1 MTIITNPMNI
11 LVSWVG
17 QTDLNASQGQPV
29 GLGPVA
35 QVVTNREYDLVVL
48 LSNYSKKETASFIKW
63 LEPQSNTTIELQL
76 ADLTGPTNFGEI
88 YEVVTNRIRNILKV
102 YGPETRLTY
111 NLSPGTPAMAAV
123 WIIVAKTRYAAELI
137 ESSKKYGV
145 RTANIPFD
153 ISAEFIPDLLKRPDN
168 DVSRLSAGVSQ
179 LAPAFEQIIHQSAI
193 MKRVI
198 NKAQKITVRSVP
210 VLIEGESGT
219 GKELLSRAIHEASPR
234 QAKPF
239 IAVNCGAISPEL
251 VESEFFGHKKGAF
264 TSADTARKGHFES
277 ADGGTLFLD
286 EIGELPLNIQ
296 VKLLRVLQEGEVVR
310 VGESK
315 PIPIDV
321 RIISATNR
329 KLTSEVN
336 EGRFREDLFFRL
348 AVAVLRLPPIRERAG
363 DLNLLIDHLLEKIN
377 KESVAEP
384 DWGDKKISAGGRN
397 LLLQHTWPG
406 NVRELQNTLTR
417 AIVWSSGK
425 SITKDDI
432 QDALLESPLQ
442 KQVNDGILHKP
453 LEEGIDLQGII
464 SFVSKHYISRAM
476 KETNGNKSKTAELLG
491 LGSYQTLNNWIKK
504 YGIE

>member
-1 MTIITNPMNI
+1 MTITTNPMNI

-17 QTDLNASQGQPV
+17 QTDLDASQGQPV

-35 QVVTNREYDLVVL
+35 QVVTNRKYELVVL

-76 ADLTGPTNFGEI
+76 AVLSGPTNFGEI

-137 ESSKKYGV
+137 ESSKKFGV

-179 LAPAFEQIIHQSAI
+179 LAPAFEQIIHQSAK

-198 NKAQKITVRSVP
+198 NKAQKIAVRSVP

-219 GKELLSRAIHEASPR
+219 GKELLARAIHEASPR

-277 ADGGTLFLD
+277 ANGGTLFLD

-406 NVRELQNTLTR
+406 NIRELQNTLTR

-425 SITKDDI
+425 SITKEDI

-442 KQVNDGILHKP
+442 KQVNDGILHKSFD
-453 LEEGIDLQGII
+453 EGVDLQGII
-464 SFVSKHYISRAM
+464 STVARHYLSRAL
-476 KETNGNKSKTAELLG
+476 KESNGNKSKASTLLG

-504 YGIE
+504 YLD